1 LRRSDRWAGD
11 AKADAPVDV
20 IPPRVT
26 TSIIETTRHVLD
38 DTRVGSPIGQR
49 DDAGDAANGRRLSI
63 HPCHGSESKE
73 RAHRASHGLPPP
85 SMSVLRALGQTGSAM
100 RQPTGAG
107 FERPKATAADI
118 PTPEH
123 GRHVQ

>member
-1 LRRSDRWAGD
+1 FFQAEDGIRDFHVTGVQTCALPIFRRRLIRSLRRSDRWAGD

-85 SMSVLRALGQTGSAM
+85 SMSV
-100 RQPTGAG
+100 
-107 FERPKATAADI
+107 
-118 PTPEH
+118 
-123 GRHVQ
+123 